1 MSATH
6 GSGSSADSD
15 TMLMLAIIGAGVGSV
30 AVWAGAQL
38 ASLIHS
44 GATLGVGASQ
54 GFRAMF
60 RLPAHASDP
69 RLAWDEPAASQLP
82 GPVLYWVTTG
92 IVVLLALGIAVAVA
106 LKLTSTS
113 VGTDRADR
121 LGVAPKA
128 RLARRRDLKPL
139 IVARPTAGRFVLG
152 RVGRHLVATED
163 RRSQAERAQRDRSR
177 TRVGDRSA
185 VVVVGPSRCGKT
197 ANVTAG
203 VLDWDGPAILSSV
216 KDDLYRATIERRRQL
231 GQVYV
236 FDPFGE
242 LEDDLGVKVERV
254 GWSPLQAS
262 VTISGA
268 QQAAA
273 TLLDAGPS
281 EGVTNANYWS
291 TKGQQ
296 LLWPMLFAAAVNGRT
311 MGDVVRWM
319 TLQDGNQSGGSE
331 VAKLLVERAKSD
343 RSAEAR
349 QALAAF
355 TGFWMLDSRTRSDIF
370 STAQTVI
377 TAWEDPYVAAAS
389 ATEVATENGVLTQ
402 QTMDLRLL
410 LTGNNTLYLV
420 QPLKSVERFA
430 VLFGGLIGAL
440 LRDQAYEISKR
451 AGEPIPPTLAV
462 IDEAGNTPLRWLPDV
477 ASTCS
482 GIGVQLVTV
491 WQSLAQMRAIYQA
504 QTDSLLT
511 NHGSKIFFSGLSD
524 RETLDYASHLG
535 GDEEV
540 PQQSTSSDVGW
551 RAERR
556 SVAMSTTRVR
566 LLPPDLLRQV
576 PPGSALLLHGTL
588 PPAHLVGRRPWEDR
602 RLRALAAGQGPEPQP
617 PELSEKLETALNAKE
632 SVSPF
637 VQAHMNA
644 MARLTPVKKPKPQ
657 PEDATAPDETA
668 RQQAAKDPADE
679 IGSGDV
685 TEGVQAAAL
694 PDPGDEVSVPA
705 TGDCADDAGE
715 SAGSQSVSGES
726 DPTEDEHQIELAP
739 AAEPVEQEPALTGDE
754 SAGAEDEQDHDVA
767 HMLELLRRHRATRPD
782 HGIDR

>member
-1 MSATH
+1 MSATN
-6 GSGSSADSD
+6 GSGASADSD
-15 TMLMLAIIGAGVGSV
+15 TMLMLAIIGAGVASV

-44 GATLGVGASQ
+44 GSTLGVGASQ

-82 GPVLYWVTTG
+82 GPVLYWGTTG
-92 IVVLLALGIAVAVA
+92 IVVTLALGIAVALA

-139 IVARPTAGRFVLG
+139 IVAKPTAGRFVLG
-152 RVGRHLVATED
+152 TVGRHLVATED

-242 LEDDLGVKVERV
+242 LEEDLGAKVERV

-296 LLWPMLFAAAVNGRT
+296 LLWPMLFAAAVNGLT

-331 VAKLLVERAKSD
+331 VAKLLAETAKSAK
-343 RSAEAR
+343 SAEAR

-389 ATEVATENGVLTQ
+389 ATEVATKDGVLTQ
-402 QTMDLRLL
+402 QIMDLRLL

-482 GIGVQLVTV
+482 GIGIQLVTV

-588 PPAHLVGRRPWEDR
+588 PPAHLEGRRPWEDR
-602 RLRALAAGQGPEPQP
+602 RLRALAAGQGPAPQS
-617 PELSEKLETALNAKE
+617 PELSKTLERALNAKE

-644 MARLTPVKKPKPQ
+644 MAKLTPVKKPKPQ
-657 PEDATAPDETA
+657 PDDATAPDGTTS
-668 RQQAAKDPADE
+668 QQLGKDSAD
-679 IGSGDV
+679 DV
-685 TEGVQAAAL
+685 ASVAGIEGVEPATL
-694 PDPGDEVSVPA
+694 HDPGDEAPA
-705 TGDCADDAGE
+705 GAIDDCADDAGE
-715 SAGSQSVSGES
+715 SAGPQSNSGEN
-726 DPTEDEHQIELAP
+726 DPTDDEHPIELAP
-739 AAEPVEQEPALTGDE
+739 AAEPVEEVTAAE
-754 SAGAEDEQDHDVA
+754 AVGAEYGQDQDVA
-767 HMLELLRRHRATRPD
+767 HMLELLRRHRTTRPD

>member
-1 MSATH
+1 MSQTRGA
-6 GSGSSADSD
+6 GPSGDGD
-15 TMLMLAIIGAGVGSV
+15 TLLMAGIIGAGVASA
-30 AVWAGAQL
+30 AVWAAAQL
-38 ASLIHS
+38 ASLLHS
-44 GATLGVGASQ
+44 GSRLGVSPAA

-60 RLPAHASDP
+60 RLPANASDP
-69 RLAWDEPAASQLP
+69 RLAWEEPAASQLP
-82 GPVLYWVTTG
+82 GPVVYWSLTGLVVTAT
-92 IVVLLALGIAVAVA
+92 VAVAVTVMLRFA
-106 LKLTSTS
+106 GTS
-113 VGTDRADR
+113 VGTDRSDR
-121 LGVAPKA
+121 LGTSPRAQ
-128 RLARRRDLKPL
+128 LARRKDLKPL
-139 IVARPTAGRFVLG
+139 IVTKPTRGRFVLG
-152 RVGRHLVATED
+152 RVGRSLVATED
-163 RRSQAERAQRDRSR
+163 RESQTSRVQRDRNR

-231 GQVYV
+231 GKVFV

-242 LEDDLGVKVERV
+242 LDENLGPNVERV
-254 GWSPLQAS
+254 GWSPLQAAA
-262 VTISGA
+262 TISGA

-273 TLLDAGPS
+273 TLLDAGPT

-296 LLWPMLFAAAVNGRT
+296 LLWPMLFAAGVTGRS
-311 MGDVVRWM
+311 MGDVVHWM
-319 TLQDGNQSGGSE
+319 TLQDGNHGDKSE
-331 VAKLLVERAKSD
+331 VAMLLRQVVRENSGRPAVEAK
-343 RSAEAR
+343 
-349 QALAAF
+349 QALVAF
-355 TGFWMLDSRTRSDIF
+355 AGFWMLDGRTRSDVF

-377 TAWEDPYVAAAS
+377 TAWEDPFVAAAS
-389 ATEVATENGVLTQ
+389 ATEIDTGMLTM
-402 QTMDLRLL
+402 TRRAMDLRMLL
-410 LTGNNTLYLV
+410 DGNNTLYLV

-430 VLFGGLIGAL
+430 VLFGGLLGAM

-451 AGEPIPPTLAV
+451 AGEPVPPTLAV

-482 GIGVQLVTV
+482 GIGIQLVTV

-551 RAERR
+551 SADRR
-556 SVAMSTTRVR
+556 SVALSTTRIR

-602 RLRALAAGQGPEPQP
+602 RLQALGAGHGPVPEPSSHTDGMKRALETEPP
-617 PELSEKLETALNAKE
+617 L
-632 SVSPF
+632 SPF
-637 VQAHMNA
+637 VLAHMT
-644 MARLTPVKKPKPQ
+644 RLTTTPVPQ
-657 PEDATAPDETA
+657 P
-668 RQQAAKDPADE
+668 
-679 IGSGDV
+679 
-685 TEGVQAAAL
+685 
-694 PDPGDEVSVPA
+694 
-705 TGDCADDAGE
+705 DD
-715 SAGSQSVSGES
+715 
-726 DPTEDEHQIELAP
+726 
-739 AAEPVEQEPALTGDE
+739 GDE
-754 SAGAEDEQDHDVA
+754 SASGPEASASAASMEPTSDEDKSGDGDNDLAGPPREEARDKDEVSEPSHKEEAVEDQEVDVIA
-767 HMLELLRRHRATRPD
+767 LLDLLRRRRPESGGTEQPEL
-782 HGIDR
+782 GIDR